1 MTNRDWLDNLI
12 TMGRVAT
19 GRGGGVARLHGRRE
33 GWGEIQDKVSLR
45 VKMSFQAWLCS
56 VQGRKVYFQWK
67 YDGMLYL
74 VNVLIFQW
82 YFPVVFTI
90 LAILQCYKTSFPN
103 TVKLTSC
110 KGRKKTSI
118 LWFVFELDKNG
129 RAMNKII
136 NT

>member
-1 MTNRDWLDNLI
+1 
-12 TMGRVAT
+12 
-19 GRGGGVARLHGRRE
+19 
-33 GWGEIQDKVSLR
+33 
-45 VKMSFQAWLCS
+45 MSFQAWLCS

-110 KGRKKTSI
+110 KGTKKPPYYGLYLSLMKMGGPWI
-118 LWFVFELDKNG
+118 
-129 RAMNKII
+129 R
-136 NT
+136 